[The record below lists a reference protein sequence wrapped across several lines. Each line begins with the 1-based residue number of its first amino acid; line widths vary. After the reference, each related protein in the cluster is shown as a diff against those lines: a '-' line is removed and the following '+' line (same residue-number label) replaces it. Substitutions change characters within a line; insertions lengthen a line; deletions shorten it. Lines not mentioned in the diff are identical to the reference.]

1 MIDELREHLLQE
13 EHQKTLNR
21 LNQIMLK
28 KQLEEEEKFKKK
40 IGKKQKSIITP
51 SLVRENSFISPL
63 VRENSFIS
71 PLVRENSSDYY
82 DINDKDSFANSLKR
96 FQDPKEHRAFIEEY
110 ENTPSYKDAL
120 SRIQNRHKWSPFT
133 GNTSDYELN
142 SLRKVVED
150 IQNRHKWSPFT
161 GNTSDY
167 ELNSL
172 RKVVEDIHNSKSG
185 GKKKISR
192 RKKRKMR
199 KTHKKI
205 HSNKNRK

>member
-1 MIDELREHLLQE
+1 MSKPPIQSIKVFSEKIPGIAFGKNEFVDQKRKKLQE
-13 EHQKTLNR
+13 ENQRTLDH
-21 LNQIMLK
+21 I
-28 KQLEEEEKFKKK
+28 
-40 IGKKQKSIITP
+40 P
-51 SLVRENSFISPL
+51 SFVRENYFIP
-63 VRENSFIS
+63 

-82 DINDKDSFANSLKR
+82 DINDKYSFANSLRR

-110 ENTPSYKDAL
+110 ENTPSYKDAI
-120 SRIQNRHKWSPFT
+120 SRIQNRDKWSPFT
-133 GNTSDYELN
+133 GNTD
-142 SLRKVVED
+142 
-150 IQNRHKWSPFT
+150 
-161 GNTSDY
+161 DY

-192 RKKRKMR
+192 RKKRKIR

>member
-1 MIDELREHLLQE
+1 MSKPPIQSIKIFSEKIPGIAFGKNKIVDPKRKQLQE
-13 EHQKTLNR
+13 EHQKTLDR
-21 LNQIMLK
+21 LK
-28 KQLEEEEKFKKK
+28 KMAYEKQLREENKIKKK
-40 IGKKQKSIITP
+40 Q
-51 SLVRENSFISPL
+51 NHISPL

-96 FQDPKEHRAFIEEY
+96 FQDPKEHRAFVEEY
-110 ENTPSYKDAL
+110 ENSHSYKDAL
-120 SRIQNRHKWSPFT
+120 SRIHKSDKWSPFT
-133 GNTSDYELN
+133 GNNADY
-142 SLRKVVED
+142 
-150 IQNRHKWSPFT
+150 Q
-161 GNTSDY
+161 
-167 ELNSL
+167 LNSL

-192 RKKRKMR
+192 RKKRKIR

>member
-1 MIDELREHLLQE
+1 MSKPPIQSIKVFSEKIPGIAFGKNEFVDQKRKKLQE
-13 EHQKTLNR
+13 ENKLTLDR
-21 LNQIMLK
+21 LK
-28 KQLEEEEKFKKK
+28 KMAYEKQLREEKK
-40 IGKKQKSIITP
+40 IKNKQNHIP
-51 SLVRENSFISPL
+51 SLVRENSFIP
-63 VRENSFIS
+63 

-82 DINDKDSFANSLKR
+82 DINDKYSFANSLRR

-110 ENTPSYKDAL
+110 ENTPSYKDAI
-120 SRIQNRHKWSPFT
+120 SRIQNRDKWSPFT
-133 GNTSDYELN
+133 GNTD
-142 SLRKVVED
+142 
-150 IQNRHKWSPFT
+150 
-161 GNTSDY
+161 DY

-192 RKKRKMR
+192 RKKRKIR

>member
-1 MIDELREHLLQE
+1 MSKPPIQSIKIFSEKIPGIAFGKNKIVDPKRKQLQE
-13 EHQKTLNR
+13 EHQKTLDR
-21 LNQIMLK
+21 LK
-28 KQLEEEEKFKKK
+28 KMAYEKQLREENKIKKK
-40 IGKKQKSIITP
+40 QNHISP
-51 SLVRENSFISPL
+51 LVRENSFISPL

-96 FQDPKEHRAFIEEY
+96 FQDPKEHRAFVEEY
-110 ENTPSYKDAL
+110 ENSHSYKDAL
-120 SRIQNRHKWSPFT
+120 SRIHKSDKWSPFT
-133 GNTSDYELN
+133 GNNADY
-142 SLRKVVED
+142 
-150 IQNRHKWSPFT
+150 Q
-161 GNTSDY
+161 
-167 ELNSL
+167 LNSL

-192 RKKRKMR
+192 RKKRKIR

>member
-1 MIDELREHLLQE
+1 MSKPPIQSIKVFSEKIPGIAFGKNEIVDPKRKKLQE
-13 EHQKTLNR
+13 EHQKTLDR
-21 LNQIMLK
+21 LK
-28 KQLEEEEKFKKK
+28 KMAYEKQLREENKIKKK
-40 IGKKQKSIITP
+40 QNHISP
-51 SLVRENSFISPL
+51 LLRENSFISPL
-63 VRENSFIS
+63 VRENSFIP

-110 ENTPSYKDAL
+110 ENTPSYKEAL
-120 SRIQNRHKWSPFT
+120 SRIQNRDKWSPFT
-133 GNTSDYELN
+133 GNTD
-142 SLRKVVED
+142 
-150 IQNRHKWSPFT
+150 
-161 GNTSDY
+161 DY

-199 KTHKKI
+199 KTYKKI

>member
-1 MIDELREHLLQE
+1 MSKPPIQSIKVFSEKIPGIAFGKNKIVDPKRKKLQE
-13 EHQKTLNR
+13 EHQKTLDR
-21 LNQIMLK
+21 LK
-28 KQLEEEEKFKKK
+28 KMAYEKQLREENKIKKK
-40 IGKKQKSIITP
+40 Q
-51 SLVRENSFISPL
+51 NHISPL

-110 ENTPSYKDAL
+110 ENTQSYKDAL
-120 SRIQNRHKWSPFT
+120 SRIQNRDKWSPFT
-133 GNTSDYELN
+133 GNNADY
-142 SLRKVVED
+142 
-150 IQNRHKWSPFT
+150 Q
-161 GNTSDY
+161 
-167 ELNSL
+167 LNSL

-185 GKKKISR
+185 GKKTTSR
-192 RKKRKMR
+192 RKKHKMR

>member
-1 MIDELREHLLQE
+1 MSKPPIQSIKVFSEKIPGIAFGKNEFVDQKRKKLQE
-13 EHQKTLNR
+13 ENQRTLDR
-21 LNQIMLK
+21 LK
-28 KQLEEEEKFKKK
+28 KMAYEKQLREEKK
-40 IGKKQKSIITP
+40 IKNKQNHIP
-51 SLVRENSFISPL
+51 SLVRENSFIP
-63 VRENSFIS
+63 

-110 ENTPSYKDAL
+110 ENTPSYKDAI
-120 SRIQNRHKWSPFT
+120 SRIQNRDKWSPFT
-133 GNTSDYELN
+133 GNTD
-142 SLRKVVED
+142 
-150 IQNRHKWSPFT
+150 
-161 GNTSDY
+161 DY

-192 RKKRKMR
+192 RKKRKIR

>member
-51 SLVRENSFISPL
+51 SL

-150 IQNRHKWSPFT
+150 I
-161 GNTSDY
+161 
-167 ELNSL
+167 
-172 RKVVEDIHNSKSG
+172 HNSKSG

>member
-1 MIDELREHLLQE
+1 MSKPPIQSIKVFSEKIPGIAFGKNEFVDQKRKKLQE
-13 EHQKTLNR
+13 ENQRTLDR
-21 LNQIMLK
+21 LK
-28 KQLEEEEKFKKK
+28 KMAYEKQLREEKK
-40 IGKKQKSIITP
+40 IKNKQNHIP
-51 SLVRENSFISPL
+51 SLVRENSFIP
-63 VRENSFIS
+63 

-82 DINDKDSFANSLKR
+82 DINDKYSFANSLRR

-110 ENTPSYKDAL
+110 ENTPSYKDAI
-120 SRIQNRHKWSPFT
+120 SRIQNRDKWSPFT
-133 GNTSDYELN
+133 GNTD
-142 SLRKVVED
+142 
-150 IQNRHKWSPFT
+150 
-161 GNTSDY
+161 DY

-192 RKKRKMR
+192 RKKRKIR